1 MSGYSQGALV
11 LRSTAQSLPADTMA
25 KINSVV
31 TFGDPGNPGPIPKA
45 AGKSMIICAPDDA
58 VCSGGF
64 INVAHLTYG
73 DNATMAAQFVMKQAG
88 GR

>member
-1 MSGYSQGALV
+1 
-11 LRSTAQSLPADTMA
+11 MA

-31 TFGDPGNPGPIPKA
+31 TFGDPVNPAPIPKA
-45 AGKSMIICAPDDA
+45 DGKFMIICAPDDA

-73 DNATMAAQFVMKQAG
+73 DNATMAAQFAMQQAEG
-88 GR
+88 I